1 MKLMQLLIL
10 TLCLSLANEPVVL
23 GSYMEDTP
31 RSSTT
36 TINYRVDLNLLKSSA
51 SKSNQSF
58 VLKVDE
64 QTTLTFLSKKF
75 TVTENDN
82 DFSWV
87 GESSDKKAKIII
99 TVRKSAMFGTLFYN
113 NETYKISPQNGEFE
127 ILKVD
132 PSNMIPFGVDTIEP
146 KSKIQ
151 MPLPQKIHQTN
162 DTKALEPNER
172 SIQKS
177 VVTDTTVKL
186 LIYYTQALEDVYG
199 TDTEAII
206 QANIDLANEAYSDSD
221 TNISLETVALKK
233 VSEDSLLSSADSSDL
248 SDLLTKLRSDGVVR
262 YEREY
267 YNADA
272 VSVFSYY
279 SGGDACGLGYAPT
292 DSEDSLVDAYAAVHI
307 KPASEGGVYCSDL
320 TFAHELGHNFGCF
333 HDSDHVSSGTPMYTY
348 AYGYDILNEFGTI
361 MSYDGPEIAYFS
373 NPTLSHTNTDTQ
385 NTNTIGDE
393 QSADNARAIR
403 ENSSK
408 MTDNSDEISEA
419 LEAGDTLVENAITGT
434 LESESDRD
442 GYVLWLEGETTFVV
456 DNPTYSNNPFFL
468 NLYNE
473 QTHELI
479 TSFSDDE
486 TTMTLSKGQYRVTY
500 SFSNDEYGQYYS
512 LSTIDYTTTITTQ
525 YVAPSVNPSVI
536 LYLLH

>member
-221 TNISLETVALKK
+221 TSISLETVALQK
-233 VSEDSLLSSADSSDL
+233 VSEDSLLSSADSTNL

-267 YNADA
+267 YDADA

-279 SGGDACGLGYAPT
+279 GGGDACGLGYAPT

-333 HDSDHVSSGTPMYTY
+333 HDSDHVSSGTPMYDY
-348 AYGYDILNEFGTI
+348 AYGYDISNEFGTI
-361 MSYDGPEIAYFS
+361 MSYDDPEIAYFS
-373 NPTLSHTNTDTQ
+373 NPTLSHTNEQTQ
-385 NTNTIGDE
+385 NRHPIGDE